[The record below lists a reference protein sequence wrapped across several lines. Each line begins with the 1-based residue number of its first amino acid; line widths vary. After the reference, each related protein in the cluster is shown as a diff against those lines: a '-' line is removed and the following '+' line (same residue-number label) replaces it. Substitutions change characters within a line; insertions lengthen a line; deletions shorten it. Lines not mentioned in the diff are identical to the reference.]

1 MKNLI
6 KLFSIIIFFSIFSC
20 ASNVDL
26 HSAFVY
32 DVKNGNYELVY
43 STLEQSSKNYYS
55 NHDDVLQMLDLGL
68 LAHYSDFPESSINY
82 LNRAESLI
90 EENFSKSITQNISSY
105 ILNDNVIDYAGEEYE
120 DIYVN
125 LFKCLTFISQENYES
140 AFVEIR
146 RFNNK
151 LKSLSVKY
159 QEQISKIKKE
169 SQMQDDSL
177 NSENY
182 KVQFYDSVFARY
194 LSMLLYLY
202 EGDVDSAK
210 IDYNYLVSA
219 FDTQKKLYNFSFPK
233 QIEENFYTTKNDAR
247 LNVVAFSGM
256 APRRKEESISNIYYG
271 YKIALPVMYEINSEV
286 DSIKLVAINQDTKTV
301 YQKDFEKIES
311 ISNIAVDTFKQKQ
324 SLIYTKSLARSLMK
338 SVTTDIFKEISEE
351 AENSDTAA
359 LFELLHFTSLI
370 ANQITEVADIRTSK
384 YFPSSVFISGIDL
397 PVGNY
402 DIIVTYFSSDET
414 EVSRKVFND
423 YDVSKDKLNLL
434 EAVCLK

>member
-1 MKNLI
+1 MK
-6 KLFSIIIFFSIFSC
+6 KLVKLFLVIFCFSIISC
-20 ASNVDL
+20 ASSVDL
-26 HSAFVY
+26 HSVFVH

-43 STLEQSSKNYYS
+43 STLEESSKNYYS

-68 LAHYSDFPESSINY
+68 LAHYSDLSESSINY
-82 LNRAESLI
+82 LNQAEKLI
-90 EENFSKSITQNISSY
+90 EENYSKSITQNISSY
-105 ILNDNVIDYAGEEYE
+105 LLNDNVIDYTGEEYE

-151 LKSLSVKY
+151 LKTLSVKY
-159 QEQISKIKKE
+159 QDKISEIKKE
-169 SQMQDDSL
+169 SKINDDSY

-182 KVQFYDSVFARY
+182 QIQFYDSVFARY

-210 IDYNYLVSA
+210 IDFNYLKSA

-233 QIEENFYTTKNDAR
+233 QIEENFYTQKNDVR
-247 LNVVAFSGM
+247 LNVIAFSGM
-256 APRRKEESISNIYYG
+256 APRKREESISNIYYG
-271 YKIALPVMYEINSEV
+271 FKIALPVMYNINSEV
-286 DSIKLVAINQDTKTV
+286 ASIKLVAINQDTKKV

-311 ISNIAVDTFKQKQ
+311 VSNIAIDTFRQKQ
-324 SLIYTKSLARSLMK
+324 NLIYIKSIARSIIKYGTTNTLEKYKEK
-338 SVTTDIFKEISEE
+338 SNNTS
-351 AENSDTAA
+351 
-359 LFELLHFTSLI
+359 LELLYYVSLI
-370 ANQITEVADIRTSK
+370 ANQVTEVADIRTSK
-384 YFPSSVFISGIDL
+384 YFPASVHISGIDL
-397 PVGNY
+397 PTGSY
-402 DIIVTYFSSDET
+402 DIIVNYFSSNGT
-414 EVSRKVFND
+414 EISRKVFND

>member
-43 STLEQSSKNYYS
+43 STLEQSSKDFYS
-55 NHDDVLQMLDLGL
+55 KHDDVLQMLDLGL

-90 EENFSKSITQNISSY
+90 EENYSKSISQNISSY

-219 FDTQKKLYNFSFPK
+219 FESQKKLYNFSFPK
-233 QIEENFYTTKNDAR
+233 QIEENFCTQKNNVR

-256 APRRKEESISNIYYG
+256 APRKKEESVSNVYYG
-271 YKIALPVMYEINSEV
+271 YKIALPVMYKIKTEV
-286 DSIKLVAINQDTKTV
+286 DSIELVAINKDTKTV

-402 DIIVTYFSSDET
+402 DIIIDYFSSNGT
-414 EVSRKVFND
+414 QIFRKVFND
-423 YDVSKDKLNLL
+423 YDVSKNKLNLL

>member
-90 EENFSKSITQNISSY
+90 EENFSKSISQNISSY

-324 SLIYTKSLARSLMK
+324 SLIYTKSIARSIIK
-338 SVTTDIFKEISEE
+338 YGTTAVLGVCKETSDEDNIF
-351 AENSDTAA
+351 D
-359 LFELLHFTSLI
+359 LLYLASLL
-370 ANQITEVADIRTSK
+370 ANQLTEVADIRTSK
-384 YFPSSVFISGIDL
+384 YFPSSVYISGIDL
-397 PVGNY
+397 PAGNY
-402 DIIVTYFSSDET
+402 DIIVNYFSYDGT
-414 EVSRKVFND
+414 KIYQKIFDD

>member
-202 EGDVDSAK
+202 EGDIDSAK

-219 FDTQKKLYNFSFPK
+219 FESQKKLYNFSFPK
-233 QIEENFYTTKNDAR
+233 QIEENFYTQKNNVR

-256 APRRKEESISNIYYG
+256 APRKKEESVSNVYYG
-271 YKIALPVMYEINSEV
+271 YKIALPVMYKIKTEV
-286 DSIKLVAINQDTKTV
+286 DSIELVAINKDTKTV

-324 SLIYTKSLARSLMK
+324 SLIYTKSIARSIIKYGTSAVLGVCK
-338 SVTTDIFKEISEE
+338 ETSDEDNIF
-351 AENSDTAA
+351 D
-359 LFELLHFTSLI
+359 LLYLASLL
-370 ANQITEVADIRTSK
+370 ANQLTEVADIRTSK
-384 YFPSSVFISGIDL
+384 YFPSSVYISGIDL
-397 PVGNY
+397 PAGNY
-402 DIIVTYFSSDET
+402 DIIVNYFSSDRT
-414 EVSRKVFND
+414 KIYQKIFDD

>member
-219 FDTQKKLYNFSFPK
+219 FESQKKLYNFSFPK
-233 QIEENFYTTKNDAR
+233 QIEENFCTQKNNVR

-256 APRRKEESISNIYYG
+256 APRKKEESVSNVYYG
-271 YKIALPVMYEINSEV
+271 YKIALPVMYKIKTEV
-286 DSIKLVAINQDTKTV
+286 DSIELVAINKDTKTV

-324 SLIYTKSLARSLMK
+324 SLIYTKSIARSIIKYGTSAVLGVCK
-338 SVTTDIFKEISEE
+338 ETSDEDNIF
-351 AENSDTAA
+351 D
-359 LFELLHFTSLI
+359 LLYLASLL
-370 ANQITEVADIRTSK
+370 ANQLTEVADIRTSK
-384 YFPSSVFISGIDL
+384 YFPSSVYISGIDL
-397 PVGNY
+397 PAGNY
-402 DIIVTYFSSDET
+402 DIIVNYFSSDRT
-414 EVSRKVFND
+414 KIYQKIFDD

>member
-159 QEQISKIKKE
+159 QEQISKIKEE
-169 SQMQDDSL
+169 SKMEDDSL

-219 FDTQKKLYNFSFPK
+219 FESQKKLYNFSFPK
-233 QIEENFYTTKNDAR
+233 QIEENFYTQKNNVR

-256 APRRKEESISNIYYG
+256 APRKKEESVSNVYYG
-271 YKIALPVMYEINSEV
+271 YKIALPVMYKIKTEV
-286 DSIKLVAINQDTKTV
+286 DSIGLVAINKDTKTV

-324 SLIYTKSLARSLMK
+324 SLIYTKSIARSIIKYGTSAILGVCK
-338 SVTTDIFKEISEE
+338 ETSDEDNIF
-351 AENSDTAA
+351 D
-359 LFELLHFTSLI
+359 LLYLASLL
-370 ANQITEVADIRTSK
+370 ANQLTEVADIRTSK
-384 YFPSSVFISGIDL
+384 YFPSSVYISGIDL
-397 PVGNY
+397 PAGNY
-402 DIIVTYFSSDET
+402 DIIVNYFSSDGT
-414 EVSRKVFND
+414 KIYQKIFDD

>member
-233 QIEENFYTTKNDAR
+233 QIEENFYTQKNNVR

-256 APRRKEESISNIYYG
+256 APRKKEESVSNVYYG
-271 YKIALPVMYEINSEV
+271 YKIALPVMYKIKTEV
-286 DSIKLVAINQDTKTV
+286 DSIELVAINKDTKTV

-324 SLIYTKSLARSLMK
+324 SLIYTKSIARSIIKYGTSAVLGVCK
-338 SVTTDIFKEISEE
+338 ETSDEDNIF
-351 AENSDTAA
+351 D
-359 LFELLHFTSLI
+359 LLYLASLL
-370 ANQITEVADIRTSK
+370 ANQLTEVADIRTSK
-384 YFPSSVFISGIDL
+384 YFPSSVYISGIDL
-397 PVGNY
+397 PAGNY
-402 DIIVTYFSSDET
+402 DIIVNYFSYDGT
-414 EVSRKVFND
+414 KIYQKIFDD

>member
-219 FDTQKKLYNFSFPK
+219 FESQKKLYNFSFPK
-233 QIEENFYTTKNDAR
+233 QIEENFYTQKNNVR

-256 APRRKEESISNIYYG
+256 APRKKEESVSNVYYG
-271 YKIALPVMYEINSEV
+271 YKIALPVMYKIKTEV

-324 SLIYTKSLARSLMK
+324 SLIYTKSIARSIIKYGTSAVLGVCK
-338 SVTTDIFKEISEE
+338 ETYDEDNIF
-351 AENSDTAA
+351 D
-359 LFELLHFTSLI
+359 LLYLASLL
-370 ANQITEVADIRTSK
+370 ANQLTEVADIRTSK
-384 YFPSSVFISGIDL
+384 YFPSSVYISGIDL
-397 PVGNY
+397 PAGNY
-402 DIIVTYFSSDET
+402 DIIVNYFSSDGT
-414 EVSRKVFND
+414 KIYQKIFDD

>member
-90 EENFSKSITQNISSY
+90 EENFSKSISQNISSY

-219 FDTQKKLYNFSFPK
+219 FESQKKLYNFSFPK
-233 QIEENFYTTKNDAR
+233 QIEENFYTQKNNVR

-256 APRRKEESISNIYYG
+256 APRKKEESISNVYYG
-271 YKIALPVMYEINSEV
+271 YKIALPVMYKIKTEV
-286 DSIKLVAINQDTKTV
+286 DSIELVAINKDTKTV

-324 SLIYTKSLARSLMK
+324 SLIYTKSIARSIIK
-338 SVTTDIFKEISEE
+338 YGTTAVLGVCKETSDEDNIF
-351 AENSDTAA
+351 D
-359 LFELLHFTSLI
+359 LLYLASLL
-370 ANQITEVADIRTSK
+370 ANQLTEVADIRTSK
-384 YFPSSVFISGIDL
+384 YFPSSVYISGIDL
-397 PVGNY
+397 PAGNY
-402 DIIVTYFSSDET
+402 DIIVNYFSYDGT
-414 EVSRKVFND
+414 KIYQKIFDD

>member
-68 LAHYSDFPESSINY
+68 LAHYSDFPEVAINY

-90 EENFSKSITQNISSY
+90 EENYSKSITQNISSY

-159 QEQISKIKKE
+159 QEQISKIKEE
-169 SQMQDDSL
+169 SKMEDDSL

-202 EGDVDSAK
+202 EGDIDSAK
-210 IDYNYLVSA
+210 IDYNFLVSA
-219 FDTQKKLYNFSFPK
+219 FNTQKKLYNFSFPK
-233 QIEENFYTTKNDAR
+233 QIEENFYTKKNNVR
-247 LNVVAFSGM
+247 LNVIAFSGM
-256 APRRKEESISNIYYG
+256 SPRKKEESISNVYYG
-271 YKIALPVMYEINSEV
+271 YKFAFPVMYNMTSEV
-286 DSIKLVAINQDTKTV
+286 ASIKLIAINQSTKEI
-301 YQKDFEKIES
+301 YKKDFEKIES
-311 ISNIAVDTFKQKQ
+311 ISNIAVDTFKQRQ
-324 SLIYTKSLARSLMK
+324 NLIYTKSIARSLIKYGTTNTLEKYKEK
-338 SVTTDIFKEISEE
+338 SKDGT
-351 AENSDTAA
+351 
-359 LFELLHFTSLI
+359 LELLYYASLI
-370 ANQITEVADIRTSK
+370 ANQLTEVADIRTSK
-384 YFPSSVFISGIDL
+384 YFPSSVYASGIDL
-397 PVGNY
+397 PEGNY
-402 DIIVTYFSSDET
+402 DIIIDYFSSNGT
-414 EVSRKVFND
+414 QIFRKVFND
-423 YDVSKDKLNLL
+423 YDVSKNKLNLL

>member
-90 EENFSKSITQNISSY
+90 EENYSKSISQNISSY

-159 QEQISKIKKE
+159 QEQISKIKEE
-169 SQMQDDSL
+169 SKMEDDSL

-219 FDTQKKLYNFSFPK
+219 FDTQKK
-233 QIEENFYTTKNDAR
+233 
-247 LNVVAFSGM
+247 
-256 APRRKEESISNIYYG
+256 
-271 YKIALPVMYEINSEV
+271 
-286 DSIKLVAINQDTKTV
+286 
-301 YQKDFEKIES
+301 
-311 ISNIAVDTFKQKQ
+311 
-324 SLIYTKSLARSLMK
+324 
-338 SVTTDIFKEISEE
+338 
-351 AENSDTAA
+351 
-359 LFELLHFTSLI
+359 
-370 ANQITEVADIRTSK
+370 
-384 YFPSSVFISGIDL
+384 
-397 PVGNY
+397 
-402 DIIVTYFSSDET
+402 II
-414 EVSRKVFND
+414 
-423 YDVSKDKLNLL
+423 
-434 EAVCLK
+434 